1 MILVEDSNRESLE
14 FSLVHRLAEDI
25 QVGLEFGAD
34 SNEYYPVMNYRI
46 LDANEEHPALVIGT
60 SSAWP
65 SDEVDGNA
73 VTLTAA
79 QMLGPRIS
87 GSLTLAHILEDSSWR
102 VPASLRYGIRPN
114 LEGTLMYDG
123 TQLHPLLTW
132 RRDNFSFSFILLGA
146 EDPTLS
152 VTVGF

>member
-1 MILVEDSNRESLE
+1 M
-14 FSLVHRLAEDI
+14 
-25 QVGLEFGAD
+25 GLEVGVD
-34 SNEYYPVMNYRI
+34 SDDYYPMMNYRI
-46 LDANEEHPALVIGT
+46 LDATEEHPALVIGT

-79 QMLGPRIS
+79 QMLGPRLS
-87 GSLTLAHILEDSSWR
+87 GSLTLAHILDDSKLR
-102 VPASLRYGIRPN
+102 MPASLRYGIRPN
-114 LEGTLMYDG
+114 LEGTLMFDG

-132 RRDNFSFSFILLGA
+132 RRDNFSFSFIMLGA

-152 VTVGF
+152 VSIGF

>member
-1 MILVEDSNRESLE
+1 M
-14 FSLVHRLAEDI
+14 
-25 QVGLEFGAD
+25 GLEVGVD
-34 SNEYYPVMNYRI
+34 SEEYYPVMNYRI
-46 LDANEEHPALVIGT
+46 LDATEEHPALVIGT

-79 QMLGPRIS
+79 QMLGPRLS
-87 GSLTLAHILEDSSWR
+87 GSLTLAHILDNSEWR
-102 VPASLRYGIRPN
+102 MPASLRYGIRPN

-132 RRDNFSFSFILLGA
+132 RKDNFSVSFIMLGA

-152 VTVGF
+152 VSVGF